1 MEGKPCQLK
10 LAVLFLHVV
19 VGQEPSIRAKEEST
33 PDCVETCDD
42 FPNSFYVIT
51 PREKFQSRN
60 HGHMAIYDRLYKSI
74 IDSIDLTGSMR

>member
-1 MEGKPCQLK
+1 
-10 LAVLFLHVV
+10 
-19 VGQEPSIRAKEEST
+19 
-33 PDCVETCDD
+33 VETCDD